1 MPDFTVLE
9 GGGEPDNLEVC
20 QICGV
25 PHFDRC
31 RLLGRHLRHL
41 ELLGRSP
48 CTVYERRRMLTR
60 LGAWLAKNESCAVA
74 DATAEQLYAWRESLR
89 VADATAASYI
99 SSVKMFF
106 SWMAAEGIR
115 RDDPSAQLSDPLTP
129 PKL

>member
-1 MPDFTVLE
+1 MAKLTVLE
-9 GGGEPDNLEVC
+9 GGGEQIRSRAADSGERHKPASFCPRSSEPAPWDPEGTC
-20 QICGV
+20 GICGV

-74 DATAEQLYAWRESLR
+74 DATAEQLYAWRESPR
-89 VADATAASYI
+89 VADATPASH
-99 SSVKMFF
+99 
-106 SWMAAEGIR
+106 
-115 RDDPSAQLSDPLTP
+115 
-129 PKL
+129 